1 MSDHPSPFYAQLEPC
16 SKFEL
21 EYPFVDD
28 VDFKTVQFTGTGEQA
43 NWEVVAE
50 LVALVDLGGGLF
62 RLAEKLD
69 GPFSALPMCW
79 GDEFLATAVE
89 GGRLRFKQMCGTQ
102 KYEHLQLLLSGPFEA
117 EGKASE
123 LIHLHGGGWEVVAG
137 GMFTATVPVGN
148 AQALLQALKA
158 AGAFPVG
165 LARIT

>member
-1 MSDHPSPFYAQLEPC
+1 MSGYPSPFYAQLEPS

-28 VDFKTVQFTGTGEQA
+28 VDFKALQFTGTREQA
-43 NWEVVAE
+43 DWETVAE

-79 GDEFLATAVE
+79 GDELFATE
-89 GGRLRFKQMCGTQ
+89 TGPGRLRFEHMGSAQ
-102 KYEHLQLLLSGPFEA
+102 KYEHLQLILSGPFEA

-123 LIHLHGGGWEVVAG
+123 LIHLHGGGWEVEAG

-148 AQALLQALKA
+148 AQALLQDLREV
-158 AGAFPVG
+158 GAVPYG
-165 LARIT
+165 LHRGS

>member
-1 MSDHPSPFYAQLEPC
+1 MRGYPSPFYAQLVPS

-28 VDFKTVQFTGTGEQA
+28 VDFKTLQFTGTGEQA
-43 NWEVVAE
+43 DWEIAEE

-79 GDEFLATAVE
+79 GDEFFATVIE
-89 GGRLRFKQMCGTQ
+89 GERLRFKRMGGTQ

-148 AQALLQALKA
+148 AQALLQDLREV
-158 AGAFPVG
+158 GAVPYG
-165 LARIT
+165 LHRGS